1 MTARE
6 TKLPLPP
13 LLLLLLFVLKTSLDS
28 LALSLISWF
37 VEQCKHVLLV
47 CLYSRLVE
55 RVNSEDIAADAATN
69 LEEVDE
75 LAEIILVEFGH
86 RDADVRHTAINVSK
100 ACAKLCHLVYVIHA
114 LAGEEVQSVEVLIV
128 VGEEHC
134 AVGLLYADDSFVDSA
149 LAFLNPL
156 THGVEIGSE
165 VTRSGEDTL
174 SVLAFALAVELL
186 PPLAHEVEFGLIV
199 DHNLNLL
206 ACLGIQGV

>member
-1 MTARE
+1 MFIGICYKNEGKGNENSLAS
-6 TKLPLPP
+6 
-13 LLLLLLFVLKTSLDS
+13 KTSLDS

-86 RDADVRHTAINVSK
+86 RDADVRHTTVNVCK
-100 ACAKLCHLVYVIHA
+100 ACAEFCHLVDIIHA
-114 LAGEEVQSVEVLIV
+114 LASEEVQTVKVLLII
-128 VGEEHC
+128 GEEHG
-134 AVGLLYADDSFVDSA
+134 AVGFLNADDCLVDGA

-156 THGVEIGSE
+156 THRVEVGGE
-165 VTRSGEDTL
+165 V
-174 SVLAFALAVELL
+174 A
-186 PPLAHEVEFGLIV
+186 
-199 DHNLNLL
+199 
-206 ACLGIQGV
+206 